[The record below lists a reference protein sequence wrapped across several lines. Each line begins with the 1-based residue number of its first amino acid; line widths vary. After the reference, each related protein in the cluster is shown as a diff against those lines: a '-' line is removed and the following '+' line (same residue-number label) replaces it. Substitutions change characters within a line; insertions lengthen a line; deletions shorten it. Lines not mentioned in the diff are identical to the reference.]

1 MSLGTSIYLL
11 VAHFGPPKS
20 YNYWAIMALDIFH
33 VLFWLI
39 SFGLLAAQAAALFV
53 IGQDYYYGGDYYSYG
68 DVYNTLGAIAAA
80 AASLGAVQW

>member
-11 VAHFGPPKS
+11 VAHFGPTKS

-53 IGQDYYYGGDYYSYG
+53 LGDDYYYSDSDYF
-68 DVYNTLGAIAAA
+68 NTLGAIAAA
-80 AASLGAVQW
+80 AAALGAVQW